1 MQTLP
6 SDQYELSPLKLW
18 SPLQRQLRAS
28 AQTKGSP
35 QQWIGVIRN
44 LQNKGVSAT
53 EIEWSKVIPA
63 LEGNIAPISRRDEL
77 LELLARKPPCEL
89 VLQRRITNTYAPLVQ
104 YEKQAFPAKLPP
116 VEVRN
121 GRREIRVLHYTNRA
135 FGLCIWLHTAYDHA
149 LFGQRRYWTLSMPRG
164 KRKMAVTP
172 TERPFATAPEAMAH
186 GRKLVERMAKR
197 LQGAGFVGLT
207 RSSNA
212 FPEFVLSGGESY
224 TEWLITA
231 PNLPFQHQIE
241 HFELP
246 NIVAH
251 VRTTMRTTPQGNRL
265 LVLEEIQSD
274 WNQQLREDL
283 EVQRS
288 FGAHMEEEGDCITWD
303 DDLPLNPYQT
313 QWLEAAL
320 RMMLV
325 LAADLGVAGVAWLP
339 GRLHAERFP
348 WANADG
354 LKAFYDRI
362 VPTAVA
368 KLAKSWGAKVDTAAF
383 PTLGCRHQVRKWR
396 ETGKWRVWSLD
407 TGLSVSEDCPDWNYA
422 EALRKIMESPVLEE
436 VPSLYLT
443 DEMRTDIRENGLPY
457 LGAIGLRLNQEKL
470 GSPKP

>member
-1 MQTLP
+1 MQTTP
-6 SDQYELSPLKLW
+6 PDQYELSPLKLW
-18 SPLQRQLRAS
+18 SPLQRQLAAS
-28 AQTKGSP
+28 SQAKGSP

-53 EIEWSKVIPA
+53 EIEWSGVIPA

-104 YEKQAFPAKLPP
+104 YEKQAFPAKLPS

-149 LFGQRRYWTLSMPRG
+149 LFGQRRYWTLSIPRG

-197 LQGAGFVGLT
+197 LQGEGFVGQT
-207 RSSNA
+207 KSSNI
-212 FPEFVLSGGESY
+212 FPRYVLPGSENY

-231 PNLPFQHQIE
+231 PNLPVQYCGE
-241 HFELP
+241 HFDLP

-251 VRTTMRTTPQGNRL
+251 VRTTVRTTPQGKRL
-265 LVLEEIQSD
+265 FVLEEIQSD

-283 EVQRS
+283 EVRRS
-288 FGAHMEEEGDCITWD
+288 FGAHLEEEGDSVTWD

-320 RMMLV
+320 RMML
-325 LAADLGVAGVAWLP
+325 LHAADQGFAGMAWLP
-339 GRLHAERFP
+339 GKLHAERFP

-368 KLAKSWGAKVDTAAF
+368 KLSKSWGAQISTAEF
-383 PTLGCRHQVRKWR
+383 PTLSCHFQVRPSAESR
-396 ETGKWRVWSLD
+396 KWRVWSLD
-407 TGLSVSEDCPDWNYA
+407 LGKAVSEDFADWNHA
-422 EALRKIMESPVLEE
+422 EAFRRSKESPILES
-436 VPSLYLT
+436 VPTLYIT
-443 DEMRTDIRENGLPY
+443 DEMRSDIRENGLPY
-457 LGAIGLRLNQEKL
+457 LGAVGPRLKQEKATV
-470 GSPKP
+470 